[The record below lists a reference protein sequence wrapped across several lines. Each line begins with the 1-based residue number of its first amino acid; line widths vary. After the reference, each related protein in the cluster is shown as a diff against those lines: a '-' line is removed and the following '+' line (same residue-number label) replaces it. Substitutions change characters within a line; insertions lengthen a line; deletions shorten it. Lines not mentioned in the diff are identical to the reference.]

1 MCLPGT
7 HSFFFMTVNDHFTS
21 QRLFSSTVFW
31 YMKRADL
38 QWDQE
43 CPLSLLLGHL
53 DVWFLNLG
61 QNKGAGKSV
70 LFWVYNLP
78 QWPPGLVS
86 LLMVCN
92 SPKQFEKASWVLER
106 APESFFQGALPK
118 AKILCTDLGDSSKR
132 QAQTQGS
139 WKWECFWDPLVSLH
153 PLPLTAPHP
162 LFTCVHWLEV
172 LVSVSHVQ
180 NVNFRIS
187 SSCWSKI

>member
-1 MCLPGT
+1 MFIL
-7 HSFFFMTVNDHFTS
+7 
-21 QRLFSSTVFW
+21 LLKVFLAALYFDMW
-31 YMKRADL
+31 RELIYSWTRNAL
-38 QWDQE
+38 Y
-43 CPLSLLLGHL
+43 LLLGHL

-61 QNKGAGKSV
+61 QNKGGGKSV
-70 LFWVYNLP
+70 LFWVDNLL

-92 SPKQFEKASWVLER
+92 CPKQFEKAGWVLER